1 MATVL
6 SPPEERVLLRDVSW
20 ETYERLLG
28 EQGDRRTPR
37 FTYDLGMLEIMSPS
51 AEHEE
56 ADHIITQIVCVV
68 AEEMNLDIRGFGS
81 TTFKRADLGRGFE
94 PDSCFYIQNVER
106 IGAASELDLTV
117 HPPPDLVIEIDI
129 TSPSLNKF
137 PLYASVGVPEIWVYD
152 GKRASIYLLEAGN
165 YVKAETSMALPRLT
179 AVVLTNSVAEALN
192 SKRSDWLRS
201 LRAWAR
207 QR

>member
-37 FTYDLGMLEIMSPS
+37 FTYDRGVLEIMSPS

-56 ADHIITQIVCVV
+56 VSNLIRQVIYVL
-68 AEEMNLDIRGFGS
+68 AEEMNVDIRDFGS
-81 TTFKRADLGRGFE
+81 TTFKRADLSRGFE
-94 PDSCFYIQNVER
+94 PDSCFYIQSVGR
-106 IGAASELDLTV
+106 ISSAADLDLSI
-117 HPPPDLVIEIDI
+117 HPPPDLVVEIDI

-137 PLYASVGVPEIWVYD
+137 PLYAAVGVPEIWVYD
-152 GKRASIYLLEAGN
+152 GKRADIYLLEEGN
-165 YVKAETSMALPRLT
+165 YLKAETSKALPRLT
-179 AVVLTNSVAEALN
+179 AAVLTNSVAEARN
-192 SKRSDWLRS
+192 SKRSEWLRS

-207 QR
+207 QP

>member
-1 MATVL
+1 MLFRSGV
-6 SPPEERVLLRDVSW
+6 
-20 ETYERLLG
+20 
-28 EQGDRRTPR
+28 
-37 FTYDLGMLEIMSPS
+37 LEIMSPS

-81 TTFKRADLGRGFE
+81 TTFKRSDLGRGFE
-94 PDSCFYIQNVER
+94 PDSCFYIQSVGR
-106 IGAASELDLTV
+106 ISAAADLDLSI

-137 PLYASVGVPEIWVYD
+137 PLYAAVGVPEIWVYD
-152 GKRASIYLLEAGN
+152 GKRADIYLLEEGN
-165 YVKAETSMALPRLT
+165 YVKAETSKALPRLT
-179 AVVLTNSVAEALN
+179 AAVLTNSVAEARN
-192 SKRSDWLRS
+192 SKRSEWLRS

-207 QR
+207 QP

>member
-20 ETYERLLG
+20 GTYERLLG

-37 FTYDLGMLEIMSPS
+37 FTYDLGVLEIMSPS

-56 ADHIITQIVCVV
+56 VSNLIRQLIYVL
-68 AEEMNLDIRGFGS
+68 AEEMDLDIRDFGS

-94 PDSCFYIQNVER
+94 PDSCFYIQSVER
-106 IGAASELDLTV
+106 IGAASDLDLTV

-152 GKRASIYLLEAGN
+152 GKRAGIYLLEAGN
-165 YVKAETSMALPRLT
+165 YVKAETSKALPRLT
-179 AVVLTNSVAEALN
+179 AVVLTNSVAEARN
-192 SKRSDWLRS
+192 SKRSEWLRS

-207 QR
+207 QP